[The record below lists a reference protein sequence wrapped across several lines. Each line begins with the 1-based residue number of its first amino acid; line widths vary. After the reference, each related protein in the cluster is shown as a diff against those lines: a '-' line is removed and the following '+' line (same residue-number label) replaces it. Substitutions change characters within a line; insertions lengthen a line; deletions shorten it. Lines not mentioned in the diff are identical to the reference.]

1 MRIANCILNMH
12 SRMHSFHFTHACMHV
27 YCACMHINFDSG
39 FACMQLGENNSALL
53 NAVRAEL
60 LEVPDLLPI
69 EMPPKSLNNRF
80 VSSCMHC
87 CMHCSM
93 HACKHALF
101 YACMECMY
109 VCMHVYMHA
118 VET

>member
-1 MRIANCILNMH
+1 MYIV
-12 SRMHSFHFTHACMHV
+12 HACMHV
-27 YCACMHINFDSG
+27 NFDSG

-93 HACKHALF
+93 HACMHAWSVS
-101 YACMECMY
+101 MY
-109 VCMHVYMHA
+109 VCMHACMHA
-118 VET
+118 VEM